1 MNFLLKGLI
10 KMFSCRFLPRQSL
23 LSVISFCNWKENLI
37 PVGVQDKNL
46 VITSTK
52 LVWFLLYLEY
62 WCIMILQ
69 LGKLSR
75 TRSILLIFWRILVVF
90 WTCNGISLT
99 VGWRLQSKYTE
110 MFQVWEFIELIT
122 DPPGIKS
129 LFIFDFR
136 LKCGVLEFSVQIS
149 WEIFLLSRYYFWILI

>member
-10 KMFSCRFLPRQSL
+10 KMFSCRFLPRHSL
-23 LSVISFCNWKENLI
+23 LSVISFCNWKENFI

-52 LVWFLLYLEY
+52 LVWFLLCLEY

-90 WTCNGISLT
+90 LDVQWDFFNSWLKIAIKIYRNVSSMGIYWTYHRSSPNKI
-99 VGWRLQSKYTE
+99 
-110 MFQVWEFIELIT
+110 FI
-122 DPPGIKS
+122 
-129 LFIFDFR
+129 
-136 LKCGVLEFSVQIS
+136 
-149 WEIFLLSRYYFWILI
+149 YFWLQVKMRCLGVFCSNFLRDILT